1 MKDKKDILTRVGVL
15 GLAVASL
22 VALTSGYM
30 VTLSFYWS
38 NGNFSGVKPLG
49 PLLITAGFLLFV
61 IVVIVRKRVERKRK
75 PNIEPTE
82 LDETVTAAKE
92 GIQELE
98 ASRNAAVT
106 RLKELES
113 QSTQDKQ
120 EIDTLKQQIAEDDR
134 EIDKLR
140 EALIQVYK
148 DLEIQRIQVEN
159 LKGSKDYFRISKL
172 HANASFIISVIACF
186 VGLGLLAVAAI
197 FAIREQDFRVG
208 IVPAIGGAVANFI
221 AATVFWVHNKS
232 AQQLNRYYDS
242 LHEIEVFLSSVKV
255 IEKIS
260 TPEKK
265 DEAYAKI
272 LDELFNIQKIKAALP
287 SKHTNPK
294 DKEG

>member
-1 MKDKKDILTRVGVL
+1 MRQKKKKRRLT
-15 GLAVASL
+15 
-22 VALTSGYM
+22 
-30 VTLSFYWS
+30 TLSLWDIVS
-38 NGNFSGVKPLG
+38 SILIATGVSLLQKSEFWGWL
-49 PLLITAGFLLFV
+49 LLILGISSVITDLVVYTLRTFEVLPKRRKSVAGAS
-61 IVVIVRKRVERKRK
+61 
-75 PNIEPTE
+75 E
-82 LDETVTAAKE
+82 LDETVTATKE

-98 ASRNAAVT
+98 DSRNTAIE

-113 QSTQDKQ
+113 QNSQDKRK
-120 EIDTLKQQIAEDDR
+120 IDKLRQQIAESDR
-134 EIDKLR
+134 EINRLNAELDQIFR
-140 EALIQVYK
+140 
-148 DLEIQRIQVEN
+148 DLEIQRIQIEN

-172 HANASFIISVIACF
+172 HAKASFIISVIACF
-186 VGLGLLAVAAI
+186 VGLGLLAVAAY
-197 FAIREQDFRVG
+197 FAIREKDYQVA

-242 LHEIEVFLSSVKV
+242 LHEIEVLLSSVKV

-260 TPEKK
+260 TPDKR
-265 DEAYAKI
+265 DEAYARI

>member
-1 MKDKKDILTRVGVL
+1 MDHTDNRPYLRRVF
-15 GLAVASL
+15 
-22 VALTSGYM
+22 TNE
-30 VTLSFYWS
+30 T
-38 NGNFSGVKPLG
+38 
-49 PLLITAGFLLFV
+49 
-61 IVVIVRKRVERKRK
+61 
-75 PNIEPTE
+75 TE

-92 GIQELE
+92 VIQELE
-98 ASRNAAVT
+98 TARSAAVAKLKDLESQSAQDKKEIDALKQQID
-106 RLKELES
+106 RDDREAVAKLKELES
-113 QSTQDKQ
+113 QSTQDKK
-120 EIDTLKQQIAEDDR
+120 EIDALKQQIDQDDR

-140 EALIQVYK
+140 GDLTQVYK

-172 HANASFIISVIACF
+172 HANASFTISVFACF
-186 VGLGLLAVAAI
+186 VGLGLLTTAAV

-208 IVPAIGGAVANFI
+208 IMPAIGGAVANFI

-272 LDELFNIQKIKAALP
+272 LDELFNIQKIKAE
-287 SKHTNPK
+287 KETQPK
-294 DKEG
+294 R

>member
-1 MKDKKDILTRVGVL
+1 MKRAHPSFSIVVTALIVATTLTMTAMISFGSKEGNNIWHWPLAGAGVIVL
-15 GLAVASL
+15 IGAM
-22 VALTSGYM
+22 VALVTS
-30 VTLSFYWS
+30 
-38 NGNFSGVKPLG
+38 
-49 PLLITAGFLLFV
+49 I
-61 IVVIVRKRVERKRK
+61 IERKK
-75 PNIEPTE
+75 ANYKPTE

-92 GIQELE
+92 GLQELE
-98 ASRNAAVT
+98 ASRNAAVAK
-106 RLKELES
+106 LKELES

-120 EIDTLKQQIAEDDR
+120 EIDVLKQQIAKDDK

-140 EALIQVYK
+140 EDLTQVYK

-172 HANASFIISVIACF
+172 HANASFIISVFSCF
-186 VGLGLLAVAAI
+186 IGLGLLVVAAI
-197 FAIREQDFRVG
+197 FAIREKDFCVA

-242 LHEIEVFLSSVKV
+242 LHEIEVLLSSTKV

-260 TPEKK
+260 TAEGR
-265 DEAYAKI
+265 DAAYAKI
-272 LDELFNIQKIKAALP
+272 LDELFNIQKIKAAKP
-287 SKHTNPK
+287 DKPK